1 MRLGQHAGLTDAGRK
16 RRRNEDSYV
25 VDPPLFVVADGM
37 GGAQAG
43 EVASRLAAAAF
54 REFHDADHLEPKARL
69 AAIVQEANRRIYE
82 RAQEDTHASGMGTT
96 ITAALLGDGS
106 VAIGHVG
113 DSRAY
118 RIRDGR
124 LEQLTEDHSL
134 VAELVRS
141 GRLTPEEAETHP
153 QRSVI
158 TRVLGTD
165 PDVDVDTFTLE
176 TAEGDVYLICSD
188 GLTSMVPDEE
198 ILRLVAEEP
207 SIEQAARALVKA
219 ANRHGGED
227 NITVVLFT
235 LAAGSDEVLE
245 DTVVAS
251 NGGAETDLED
261 TLTGLEPVDERR
273 HEPPEPEPER
283 TAPHASPARRGSR
296 RRLYW
301 VVGSLAFT
309 AALLGA
315 ALLGLGRAYFVGG
328 GDDGRVTVYQ
338 GLPWDLGGGVEL
350 YRPRYVSR
358 LLSVQ
363 LSPAERE
370 RLFDHSLVSYD
381 EALDRVRAYE
391 SEAGYA
397 DLEAG
402 P

>member
-16 RRRNEDSYV
+16 RRRNEDAYV

-54 REFHDADHLEPKARL
+54 REFHDADGLEPKARL

-82 RAQEDTHASGMGTT
+82 RSQEDAHASGMGTT

-165 PDVDVDTFTLE
+165 PDVDVDTFTVE

-198 ILRLVAEEP
+198 ILRLVAEES

-261 TLTGLEPVDERR
+261 TLTGLEPVGEAR
-273 HEPPEPEPER
+273 HEPPEPER
-283 TAPHASPARRGSR
+283 AAPHASPARRGR

-328 GDDGRVTVYQ
+328 GEDGRVTVYQ

-370 RLFDHSLVSYD
+370 RLFDHALVSYE

-391 SEAGYA
+391 TEAGYA
-397 DLEAG
+397 DAEAG